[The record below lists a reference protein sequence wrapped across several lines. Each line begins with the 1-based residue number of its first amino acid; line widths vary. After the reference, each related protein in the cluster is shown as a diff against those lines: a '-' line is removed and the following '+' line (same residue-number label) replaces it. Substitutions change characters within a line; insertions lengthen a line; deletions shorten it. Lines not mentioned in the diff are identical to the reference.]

1 MIDWIDCLLPL
12 THSKPVAGGGLVH
25 LDESGDVS
33 FQRLKFKE
41 VRASHETGLMVVT
54 DTSAENADGTY
65 PYLKVSGNPVKLFQG
80 HNLWGSND
88 LHGYVLELYHFLCK
102 VLDVTPTASDYDLV
116 KQGAVRLYRVDINE
130 TFHLGG
136 RPECLAWIRAAENS
150 ARMKRRG
157 RGEMKGSTLYFGK
170 NSEHWATKIYCKG
183 QEIRDTGIS
192 KKQPAIYGLPQPL
205 AWADCALRI
214 EHVLRS
220 KWLKLQN
227 LDLVA
232 NWGDNMVSDVYR
244 ELLQKLEF
252 AEAMT
257 MTPAALDDLPGALR
271 GAYALWKEGHD
282 LRQVYSRPTFYRYR
296 SKLLEYG
303 IDISIQQQGKP
314 DNVVPLVRILEA
326 VPVGVPDWAEGTDL
340 YFEPR
345 RFA

>member
-1 MIDWIDCLLPL
+1 MIDWIDCLLPF
-12 THSKPVAGGGLVH
+12 THAQPIAGGALCHSDAEGNPT
-25 LDESGDVS
+25 
-33 FQRLKFKE
+33 FTRLKFKE

-54 DTSAENADGTY
+54 YTGAQNSDDTY
-65 PYLKVSGNPVKLFQG
+65 PFLKVSGNPVKLFQG

-88 LHGYVLELYHFLCK
+88 LHGYVIELYHFLCK
-102 VLDVTPTASDYDLV
+102 TFDVTPSVMDYQLV
-116 KQGAVRLYRVDINE
+116 QQGAVRLLRVDINE
-130 TFHLGG
+130 TFHLDS

-150 ARMKRRG
+150 ASMKRRG

-170 NSEHWATKIYCKG
+170 NSEHWSTKIYCKG

-192 KKQPAIYGLPQPL
+192 KKQPAIFGLPQPQL
-205 AWADCALRI
+205 WADRALRI

-252 AEAMT
+252 AET
-257 MTPAALDDLPGALR
+257 MTIAPAALDDLPGALR

-296 SKLLEYG
+296 AKLLDHG

-326 VPVGVPDWAEGTDL
+326 VPVGVPDWAVGTSL

>member
-1 MIDWIDCLLPL
+1 MIDWVDCLLPF
-12 THSKPVAGGGLVH
+12 THAQPIAGGALCHSDAEGNPT
-25 LDESGDVS
+25 
-33 FQRLKFKE
+33 FTRLKFKE

-54 DTSAENADGTY
+54 YTGAQNADDSY
-65 PYLKVSGNPVKLFQG
+65 PFLKVSGNPVKLFQG

-88 LHGYVLELYHFLCK
+88 LHGYVIELYHFLCK
-102 VLDVTPTASDYDLV
+102 TFDVTPSVMDYQLV
-116 KQGAVRLYRVDINE
+116 QQGAVRLLRVDINE
-130 TFHLGG
+130 TFHLDS

-150 ARMKRRG
+150 ARMKHRG

-170 NSEHWATKIYCKG
+170 NSEHWSTKIYCKG

-192 KKQPAIYGLPQPL
+192 KKQPAIFGLPQPQL
-205 AWADCALRI
+205 WADRALRI

-232 NWGDNMVSDVYR
+232 NWGDNMVPDVYR

-252 AEAMT
+252 AESMT
-257 MTPAALDDLPGALR
+257 ITPAALDDLPGALR

-282 LRQVYSRPTFYRYR
+282 LREVYSRPTFYRYR
-296 SKLLEYG
+296 AKLLEQG
-303 IDISIQQQGKP
+303 IDISIKQQGKP

-326 VPVGVPDWAEGTDL
+326 VPVGVPDWAEGTSL